1 MMLIATSWDDGLE
14 SDRRLLTILERH
26 GVRAS
31 FALSPARHCA
41 KAIPNDVRDV
51 NKYGMLLPLSELNR
65 YQEHDV
71 CSHTS
76 EHREQT
82 KIEELQLRLD
92 LYNSKTHLEDMF
104 KKSIVGVVW
113 PYGCSNSTT
122 ILHAQQLGYEYGRVT
137 PVKQRSWQYQKWDI
151 VPQFW
156 HTPLEDL
163 LRCNF
168 RCLALSGHTYELR
181 NEKDWEYVERFY
193 QDASQDSRC
202 NLTTLTELAQ
212 TL

>member
-1 MMLIATSWDDGLE
+1 MLIATSWDDGLE
-14 SDRRLLTILERH
+14 SDRRLLSILDRYS
-26 GVRAS
+26 VRSS
-31 FALSPARHCA
+31 FALSPARHRA
-41 KAIPNDVRDV
+41 TAVPNDVRDID
-51 NKYGMLLPLSELNR
+51 KYGMLMPISELNR

-71 CSHTS
+71 CSHTW

-82 KIEELQLRLD
+82 KLEELQLRFD
-92 LYNSKTHLEDMF
+92 LYNGKIQLEDIF
-104 KKSIVGVVW
+104 KKPIVGVVW

-122 ILHAQQLGYEYGRVT
+122 ILQAQQLGYEYGRVT
-137 PVKQRSWQYQKWDI
+137 PDKQRIWQYQKWDI

-163 LRCNF
+163 LKCDF

-181 NEKDWEYVERFY
+181 NEKDWECVEQFY
-193 QDASQDSRC
+193 REASQDSRC
-202 NLTTLTELAQ
+202 SLVTLTELAQ